1 MIKHNP
7 IEEIRKAIDDLRKMD
22 LRSVEIDYLK
32 DHISCLFK
40 GYICSTPILQ
50 KGLEL
55 YRGIKWNEKPANV
68 SQVNHPPADKVVRFG
83 RANRIGNPVF
93 YASASRNV
101 VFFEQRI
108 KVGDTI
114 TVSRWRTKKKMTVNN
129 IGYTPEV
136 FQTLGSNRQC
146 PIWGKDKIDP
156 QVNSE
161 TNVLI
166 RQFFADE
173 FTRII
178 EDESKNHYLYKLPIA
193 IGEKFWHGELFQGV
207 IYPSLAMKANSD
219 NIAVKA
225 ECVDEY
231 LELEEIEHIRIDK
244 KNNELNYDITI
255 LDTSGTF
262 DKDGSIIWRGG
273 LPQWTLKE
281 KGETLALKTD
291 KGRWV
296 ATDDKG
302 NVAKPAQVSSS
313 GTSVNGSTII
323 TPLRHFFVKDFK
335 DLLNTVAEHKVA
347 NVKTGDLTAYPVRI
361 HFDFDNNIKFVTIY
375 IPSEVDPFAV
385 INFYINDISQALKV
399 GDGVEVHQS
408 SDTNGNTSSSK
419 DLVFNGSLIVY
430 AEAALAKNHIG
441 NLVTHAKNKGIE
453 LIIRGSQY
461 VAEHG
466 KSN

>member
-1 MIKHNP
+1 MIEHNP

-32 DHISCLFK
+32 DHISCVLK
-40 GYICSTPILQ
+40 GYICSSPILH

-55 YRGIKWNEKPANV
+55 YRGIKWNEKPVNV
-68 SQVNHPPADKVVRFG
+68 SQVSLPPADKVVRFG
-83 RANRIGNPVF
+83 RVNRIGKPVF

-101 VFFEQRI
+101 VFFEQRV

-114 TVSRWRTKKKMTVNN
+114 TVSRWRTKKKMIVNN

-156 QVNSE
+156 RMNSE

-178 EDESKNHYLYKLPIA
+178 EDESKNHYLYKLSIA
-193 IGEKFWHGELFQGV
+193 IGEKFWHGDLFQGI

-219 NIAVKA
+219 NITVKS

-262 DKDGSIIWRGG
+262 DKDGAIIWRGG
-273 LPQWTLKE
+273 LPQWTLK
-281 KGETLALKTD
+281 KGEALEVKAE

-296 ATDDKG
+296 AKDDKG
-302 NVAKPAQVSSS
+302 NEAKPAQASSS

-323 TPLRHFFVKDFK
+323 TPLRHYFVKDFNNF
-335 DLLNTVAEHKVA
+335 LNTAAERKVT
-347 NVKTGDLTAYPVRI
+347 NVKTGDHTAYPVRV
-361 HFDFDNNIKFVTIY
+361 HFDFDNYSKFVTIY
-375 IPSEVDPFAV
+375 IPSEIDPFAI

-408 SDTNGNTSSSK
+408 SDDNTNTTSSK
-419 DLVFNGSLIVY
+419 DLAFNGSLFVY
-430 AEAALAKNHIG
+430 TEADLAKKYSDD
-441 NLVTHAKNKGIE
+441 LVTHAKKKGIK
-453 LIIRGSQY
+453 LIIRGSHY
-461 VAEHG
+461 LAEHG
-466 KSN
+466 KRH